1 MGILREILLR
11 ASRSRWLDD
20 QIRRR
25 RFVQRS
31 VARFIPGE
39 DLDSALGATKA
50 LQSRG
55 ISTFLTYLGE
65 NVTDPAEATAV
76 ADHYHTVLERVRVL
90 GCDAHISVKLTQLGL
105 DLEIAPA
112 KAHLSGL
119 LERAAQVGNFVWI
132 DMEDHTY
139 TDRTL
144 SLFRELRA
152 SHANV
157 GICLQAY
164 LYRTERDLDEI
175 LSGNAAIRLVKGA
188 YREPAGVAYRR
199 KRDVDANYLRL
210 ATRLL
215 GAVRADGVRPGFATH
230 DLPLI
235 REIQSRVQAAGVP
248 RDAFEFQMLYGIQRE
263 AQARLA
269 AEGYRVRVLISY
281 GTAWF
286 AWFMRRLAERPANLW
301 FVARNL
307 FVG

>member
-1 MGILREILLR
+1 MGILREILLG

-20 QIRRR
+20 QIRHR

-55 ISTFLTYLGE
+55 ISAFLTYLGE

-76 ADHYHTVLERVRVL
+76 ADHYHTVLDRVRDA

-105 DLEIAPA
+105 DLGIAPA
-112 KAHLSGL
+112 KAHLSRL
-119 LERAAQVGNFVWI
+119 VERAARVGNFVWI

-144 SLFRELRA
+144 DLFRELRA
-152 SHANV
+152 NHSNV

-164 LYRTERDLDEI
+164 LYRTERDLED
-175 LSGNAAIRLVKGA
+175 LLCGNVAIRLVKGA
-188 YREPAGVAYRR
+188 YREPASVAYRR

-210 ATRLL
+210 ATQLL
-215 GAVRADGVRPGFATH
+215 GGVRGNGVRPGFATH
-230 DLPLI
+230 DLRLI
-235 REIQSRVQAAGVP
+235 REIQSRARAAAIA

-307 FVG
+307 FGG